1 MSISFDS
8 ALGIHPYALSLWS
21 RRAELL
27 AANLANADTPGYKA
41 RDIDFKTAL
50 QQAQGQG
57 AALPL
62 QVTHGRHL
70 PSAAGHPPGGEAL
83 YRLPL
88 QASIDGN
95 TVDSQVEHGKF
106 MQNALQ
112 YQASLHFLSGS
123 FKGLQ
128 SALKGE

>member
-27 AANLANADTPGYKA
+27 AANLANADTPDYKA

-50 QQAQGQG
+50 QQAQGT
-57 AALPL
+57 ALPL
-62 QVTHGRHL
+62 QVTHAKHL
-70 PSAAGHPPGGEAL
+70 PSAAGQLPGGEAL
-83 YRLPL
+83 YRVPL

-123 FKGLQ
+123 FKGLR